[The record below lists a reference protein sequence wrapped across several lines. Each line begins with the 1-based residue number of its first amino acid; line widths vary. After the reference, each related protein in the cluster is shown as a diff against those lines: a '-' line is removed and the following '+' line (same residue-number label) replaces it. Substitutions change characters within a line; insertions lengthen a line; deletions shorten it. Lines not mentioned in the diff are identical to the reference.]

1 MLSYRR
7 VVLYPLLLTFG
18 CKGSDSTNQQK
29 LPALQ
34 LMPMEN
40 PAPVGS
46 AQPGLTMSSSGKLY
60 VSWQEKAKDSS
71 LALRFAV
78 RTHTGGNAWS
88 PTRTVATGLNMLV
101 SATDVPTVHEEPSG
115 RLIAAWRGKHSA
127 RGYDILLS
135 HSLDRGVSWSVPRR
149 PHRDVTT
156 TEHGFVS
163 WLQVGDTSGMIWVDG
178 RHNED
183 ADTATRRTQLAFA
196 AFDKAGDPQVEQV
209 VDNMICDCCHTSATA
224 VPGGAVV
231 AYRDRHDGDIRDI
244 SVVRVAHGEWQT
256 PVSAHD
262 DHWLYRGC
270 PVNGPAIAARGAAV
284 AVAWFTGA
292 RDTAR
297 VRVAFSRDTATT
309 FGTPVEIN
317 ESVPDGRVGVVMT
330 PNGDAM
336 VSWIERRGATAVLR
350 IRRVSP
356 TGAKS
361 DALDVANLGEGKRAG
376 GAPKL
381 VLDGTDAVL
390 AWTDLATNRV
400 RTSRLVLR

>member
-7 VVLYPLLLTFG
+7 VVLYPLLLTFA
-18 CKGSDSTNQQK
+18 CKDSDATIQSK
-29 LPALQ
+29 LATPQ

-46 AQPGLTMSSSGKLY
+46 AHPGLTVSSTGRLY
-60 VSWQEKAKDSS
+60 VSWQEKGKDSL
-71 LALRFAV
+71 LALRYAV
-78 RTHTGGNAWS
+78 RTHAAGNAWS
-88 PTRTVATGLNMLV
+88 PTRTVVTGSNMLV
-101 SATDVPTVHEEPSG
+101 SAADVPTVHEEPNG

-135 HSLDRGVSWSVPRR
+135 HSIDHGVSWSMPRL

-196 AFDKAGDPQVEQV
+196 AFDKAGDPQVEHF

-224 VPGGAVV
+224 VPGGVAV

-244 SVVRVAHGEWQT
+244 SVVRMAHGEWQK
-256 PVSAHD
+256 PVSVHE

-297 VRVAFSRDTATT
+297 VRIAFSRDTAAT
-309 FGTPVEIN
+309 FGAPVEIN
-317 ESVPDGRVGVVMT
+317 EGLPDGRVGVVMT
-330 PNGDAM
+330 PNGEAM
-336 VSWIERRGATAVLR
+336 VSWIERRGTTAVLR

-356 TGAKS
+356 RGVTS
-361 DALDVANLGEGKRAG
+361 DALDVATLGDGKRAG

-381 VLDGTDAVL
+381 VLDGADAVL

-400 RTSRLVLR
+400 RTSRVMLR